1 MLTNFPQFLNSD
13 IIIHQSH
20 VKNVQL
26 KVLFYGLWIYDRV
39 LLKFS
44 ELISSKLLFFLWH
57 FISWN

>member
-44 ELISSKLLFFLWH
+44 EPISSKLPSFLWY